1 MTKPIEKPQQPADCE
16 CCEAGCSP
24 CVWDTYYEALKL
36 WQEQEAK
43 VKAETVEGA
52 ANE

>member
-1 MTKPIEKPQQPADCE
+1 MSELIEKPQQPAEYE

-24 CVWDTYYEALKL
+24 CVWDNYYEALKL

-43 VKAETVEGA
+43 IKAEAAEGA
-52 ANE
+52 TSE